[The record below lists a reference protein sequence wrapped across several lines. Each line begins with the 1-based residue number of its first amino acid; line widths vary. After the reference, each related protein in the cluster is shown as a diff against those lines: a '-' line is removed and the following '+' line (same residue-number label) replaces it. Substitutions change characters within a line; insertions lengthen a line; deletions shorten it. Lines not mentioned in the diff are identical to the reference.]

1 MKIDTTFTVGN
12 ILTVIGMIAA
22 VIIFTIS
29 LNFTSG
35 ANRADIQELKQSM
48 KEMQVTLNSID
59 RRTAVLEERT
69 STGKVPSTWE

>member
-12 ILTVIGMIAA
+12 ILTIIGMIAA
-22 VIIFTIS
+22 IIIFTIS

-48 KEMQVTLNSID
+48 KEMQATLNSID

-69 STGKVPSTWE
+69 GGKALTVW